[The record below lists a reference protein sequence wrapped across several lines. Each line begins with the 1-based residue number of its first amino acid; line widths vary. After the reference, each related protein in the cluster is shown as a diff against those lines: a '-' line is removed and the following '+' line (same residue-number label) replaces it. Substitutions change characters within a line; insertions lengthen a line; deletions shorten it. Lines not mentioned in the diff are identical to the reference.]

1 MKKLEIDISLTLKII
16 ENENKLK
23 KLFNSTNK
31 RNRYNST
38 DYKYYNTEKVSENEN
53 LSSSKNDKIDNVKQS
68 LRNKNVYDENLIN
81 QISSQK
87 TMEIEKK
94 NSKKII
100 KVNKS
105 KNSKVNSQRKENK
118 RNNTSKSDLSLNPF
132 VSPINKPIKNVE
144 YNNTIRNNPINS
156 FHHNST
162 AKTPL
167 NRNITSIKYMNVERM
182 ITRFRENEE
191 KIKKWIKKERTKKE
205 IEENKHYQNSPKI
218 NNRSKKINLK
228 IKDGFLLRLQ
238 KSEDEKQ
245 QKAEILKEF
254 LKNKKIEEEKKHKGL
269 KVKSRTKHTNLS
281 TGKKI
286 SETLNKFHAIE
297 EKRKAKINIKRK
309 IKFPKEINNAF
320 IHKINKRSTSMAE
333 LRKLNY
339 STNNLLEHF
348 TIFGKYSIKK
358 KNI

>member
-23 KLFNSTNK
+23 KLFNCTNK

-53 LSSSKNDKIDNVKQS
+53 LSSSKNDNIENKKQS
-68 LRNKNVYDENLIN
+68 LRNKNVYDENVIN

-132 VSPINKPIKNVE
+132 VS
-144 YNNTIRNNPINS
+144 TIRNNPINS

>member
-23 KLFNSTNK
+23 KLFNCTNK

-53 LSSSKNDKIDNVKQS
+53 LSSSKNDNIENKKQS
-68 LRNKNVYDENLIN
+68 LRNKNVYDENVIN
-81 QISSQK
+81 QLSSQK

-105 KNSKVNSQRKENK
+105 ENSKVNSQRKENR

-132 VSPINKPIKNVE
+132 VKS
-144 YNNTIRNNPINS
+144 IRNNPINS

-182 ITRFRENEE
+182 ITRFKENEE
-191 KIKKWIKKERTKKE
+191 KIKEWIKKERTKKE

-254 LKNKKIEEEKKHKGL
+254 LKNKKMEEEKKHKGL

-286 SETLNKFHAIE
+286 SETLNKFHVLE
-297 EKRKAKINIKRK
+297 EKRKNKIDIKRK
-309 IKFPKEINNAF
+309 IKFPKKINKAF
-320 IHKINKRSTSMAE
+320 IHKINKRSTSMSE

-339 STNNLLEHF
+339 STNNLLERF

>member
-53 LSSSKNDKIDNVKQS
+53 LSSSKNDNIENVKQS

-132 VSPINKPIKNVE
+132 V
-144 YNNTIRNNPINS
+144 NTIRNNPINS

-191 KIKKWIKKERTKKE
+191 KIKEWIKKERTKKE

>member
-53 LSSSKNDKIDNVKQS
+53 LSSSKNDNIENVKQS
-68 LRNKNVYDENLIN
+68 LRNKNVYDENVIN

-132 VSPINKPIKNVE
+132 V
-144 YNNTIRNNPINS
+144 NTIRNNPINS

-191 KIKKWIKKERTKKE
+191 KIKEWIKKERTKKE

-254 LKNKKIEEEKKHKGL
+254 LKNKKMEEEKKHKGL

>member
-53 LSSSKNDKIDNVKQS
+53 LSSSKNDNIENVKQS
-68 LRNKNVYDENLIN
+68 LRNKNVYDENIIN
-81 QISSQK
+81 QLSSQK

-105 KNSKVNSQRKENK
+105 KNSKVNSQKKENR

-132 VSPINKPIKNVE
+132 V
-144 YNNTIRNNPINS
+144 NTIRNNPINS

-286 SETLNKFHAIE
+286 SETLNKLHAIE

-333 LRKLNY
+333 LRKQNY
-339 STNNLLEHF
+339 STNNLFERYTMF
-348 TIFGKYSIKK
+348 AKYSVKK

>member
-53 LSSSKNDKIDNVKQS
+53 LSSSKNDNIENVKQS
-68 LRNKNVYDENLIN
+68 LRNKNVYDENIIN
-81 QISSQK
+81 QLSSQK

-105 KNSKVNSQRKENK
+105 KNIKVNSQKKKNR

-132 VSPINKPIKNVE
+132 V
-144 YNNTIRNNPINS
+144 NTIRNNPINS

-191 KIKKWIKKERTKKE
+191 KIKEWIKKERTKKE

-254 LKNKKIEEEKKHKGL
+254 LKNKKMEEEKKHKGL

-281 TGKKI
+281 TSKKI
-286 SETLNKFHAIE
+286 SETLNKLHAIE

>member
-38 DYKYYNTEKVSENEN
+38 DYKYYNTEKISENEN
-53 LSSSKNDKIDNVKQS
+53 LSSSKNDNIENVKQS
-68 LRNKNVYDENLIN
+68 LRNKNVYDENVIN

-132 VSPINKPIKNVE
+132 A
-144 YNNTIRNNPINS
+144 NTIRNNPINS

-205 IEENKHYQNSPKI
+205 IEENKHYQNSPKM

-297 EKRKAKINIKRK
+297 AKRKAKINIKRK

>member
-53 LSSSKNDKIDNVKQS
+53 LSSSKNDNIENVKQS
-68 LRNKNVYDENLIN
+68 LRNKNVYDKNVVN

-132 VSPINKPIKNVE
+132 VKS
-144 YNNTIRNNPINS
+144 IRNNPINS

-191 KIKKWIKKERTKKE
+191 KIKEWIKKERTKKE

-218 NNRSKKINLK
+218 NNRSKKINLR

-254 LKNKKIEEEKKHKGL
+254 LKNKKMKEEKKHKGL

-286 SETLNKFHAIE
+286 SETLNKFHVLE
-297 EKRKAKINIKRK
+297 EKRKNKIDIKRK
-309 IKFPKEINNAF
+309 IKFPKKINKAF
-320 IHKINKRSTSMAE
+320 IHKINKRSTSMSE

-339 STNNLLEHF
+339 STNNLLERF

>member
-1 MKKLEIDISLTLKII
+1 
-16 ENENKLK
+16 
-23 KLFNSTNK
+23 
-31 RNRYNST
+31 
-38 DYKYYNTEKVSENEN
+38 
-53 LSSSKNDKIDNVKQS
+53 
-68 LRNKNVYDENLIN
+68 
-81 QISSQK
+81 
-87 TMEIEKK
+87 
-94 NSKKII
+94 
-100 KVNKS
+100 
-105 KNSKVNSQRKENK
+105 
-118 RNNTSKSDLSLNPF
+118 
-132 VSPINKPIKNVE
+132 
-144 YNNTIRNNPINS
+144 
-156 FHHNST
+156 
-162 AKTPL
+162 
-167 NRNITSIKYMNVERM
+167 MNVERM

-286 SETLNKFHAIE
+286 SETLNKLHAIE

>member
-53 LSSSKNDKIDNVKQS
+53 LSSSKNDNIENVKQS
-68 LRNKNVYDENLIN
+68 LRNKNVYDENIIN
-81 QISSQK
+81 QLSSQK

-132 VSPINKPIKNVE
+132 VS
-144 YNNTIRNNPINS
+144 TIRNNPINS

-286 SETLNKFHAIE
+286 SETLNKLHAIE

-339 STNNLLEHF
+339 STNNLLERF
-348 TIFGKYSIKK
+348 TIFSKYSIKK

>member
-53 LSSSKNDKIDNVKQS
+53 LSSSKNDNIENVKQS
-68 LRNKNVYDENLIN
+68 LRNKNVYDKNVIN

-132 VSPINKPIKNVE
+132 A
-144 YNNTIRNNPINS
+144 NTTRNNPINS

-191 KIKKWIKKERTKKE
+191 KIKEWIKKERTKKE

-254 LKNKKIEEEKKHKGL
+254 LKNKKMEEEKKHKGL

-339 STNNLLEHF
+339 STNNLLERF

>member
-53 LSSSKNDKIDNVKQS
+53 LSSSKNDNIENVKQS
-68 LRNKNVYDENLIN
+68 LRNKNVYDENIIN
-81 QISSQK
+81 QLSSQK

-132 VSPINKPIKNVE
+132 VS
-144 YNNTIRNNPINS
+144 TIRNNPINS

-191 KIKKWIKKERTKKE
+191 KIKEWIKKERTKKE

-339 STNNLLEHF
+339 STNNLLERF

>member
-53 LSSSKNDKIDNVKQS
+53 LSSSKNDNIENVKQS
-68 LRNKNVYDENLIN
+68 LRNKNVYDKNVIN

-132 VSPINKPIKNVE
+132 A
-144 YNNTIRNNPINS
+144 NTTRNNPINS

-191 KIKKWIKKERTKKE
+191 KIKEWIKKERTKKE

-286 SETLNKFHAIE
+286 SETLNKFQAIE

-339 STNNLLEHF
+339 STNNLLERF

>member
-38 DYKYYNTEKVSENEN
+38 DYKYYNTEKISENEN
-53 LSSSKNDKIDNVKQS
+53 LSSSKNDNIENVKQS
-68 LRNKNVYDENLIN
+68 LRNKNVYDENVIN
-81 QISSQK
+81 QLSSQK

-105 KNSKVNSQRKENK
+105 KNSKVNSQKKENR

-132 VSPINKPIKNVE
+132 VKS
-144 YNNTIRNNPINS
+144 IRNNPINS

-191 KIKKWIKKERTKKE
+191 KIKEWIKKERTKKE

-269 KVKSRTKHTNLS
+269 KVKSRTKHTNMS

>member
-68 LRNKNVYDENLIN
+68 LRNKNVYDENVIN

-132 VSPINKPIKNVE
+132 VS
-144 YNNTIRNNPINS
+144 TIRNNPINS

>member
-53 LSSSKNDKIDNVKQS
+53 LSSSKNDNIENVKQS
-68 LRNKNVYDENLIN
+68 LRNKNVYDENIIN
-81 QISSQK
+81 QLSSQK

-105 KNSKVNSQRKENK
+105 KNSKVNSQKKENR

-132 VSPINKPIKNVE
+132 VKS
-144 YNNTIRNNPINS
+144 IRNNPINS

-191 KIKKWIKKERTKKE
+191 KIKEWIKKERTKKE

>member
-132 VSPINKPIKNVE
+132 VS
-144 YNNTIRNNPINS
+144 TIRNNPINS

>member
-31 RNRYNST
+31 RNRYNSI
-38 DYKYYNTEKVSENEN
+38 DYKYYITEKVSENEN
-53 LSSSKNDKIDNVKQS
+53 LSSSKNDNIENVKQS
-68 LRNKNVYDENLIN
+68 LRNKNVYDENVIN

-105 KNSKVNSQRKENK
+105 KNSKVYSQKKENR

-132 VSPINKPIKNVE
+132 V
-144 YNNTIRNNPINS
+144 NTIRNNPINS

-191 KIKKWIKKERTKKE
+191 KIKKWIKKEHTKKE

-254 LKNKKIEEEKKHKGL
+254 LKNKKMKEEKKHKGL

-286 SETLNKFHAIE
+286 SETLNKFHVLE
-297 EKRKAKINIKRK
+297 EKRKNKIDIKRK
-309 IKFPKEINNAF
+309 IKFPKKINKAF
-320 IHKINKRSTSMAE
+320 IHKINKRSTSMSE

-339 STNNLLEHF
+339 STNNLLERF

>member
-132 VSPINKPIKNVE
+132 A
-144 YNNTIRNNPINS
+144 NTTRNNPINS

-254 LKNKKIEEEKKHKGL
+254 LKNKKMEEEKKHKGL

>member
-53 LSSSKNDKIDNVKQS
+53 LSSSKNDNIENVKQS
-68 LRNKNVYDENLIN
+68 LRNKNVYDENVIN

-105 KNSKVNSQRKENK
+105 KNSKVNSQKKENR

-132 VSPINKPIKNVE
+132 V
-144 YNNTIRNNPINS
+144 NTIRNNPINS

-191 KIKKWIKKERTKKE
+191 KIKEWIKKERTKKE

-254 LKNKKIEEEKKHKGL
+254 LKNKKMEEEKKHKGL

-286 SETLNKFHAIE
+286 SETLNKFHVLE
-297 EKRKAKINIKRK
+297 EKRKNKIDIKRK
-309 IKFPKEINNAF
+309 IKFPKKINKAF
-320 IHKINKRSTSMAE
+320 IHKINKRSTSMSE

-339 STNNLLEHF
+339 STNNLLERF
-348 TIFGKYSIKK
+348 TILGKYSIKK

>member
-53 LSSSKNDKIDNVKQS
+53 LSSSKNDNIENVKQS
-68 LRNKNVYDENLIN
+68 LRNKNVYDENVIN

-132 VSPINKPIKNVE
+132 V
-144 YNNTIRNNPINS
+144 NTIRNNPINS

-191 KIKKWIKKERTKKE
+191 KIKEWIKKERTKKE

-254 LKNKKIEEEKKHKGL
+254 LKNKKMEEEKKHKGL

-286 SETLNKFHAIE
+286 SETLNKLHAIE

>member
-53 LSSSKNDKIDNVKQS
+53 LSSSKNDNIENVKQS
-68 LRNKNVYDENLIN
+68 LRNKNVYDENVIN
-81 QISSQK
+81 QLSSQK

-105 KNSKVNSQRKENK
+105 KNSKVNSQKKENR

-132 VSPINKPIKNVE
+132 V
-144 YNNTIRNNPINS
+144 NTIRNNPINS

-191 KIKKWIKKERTKKE
+191 KIKEWIKKERTKKE

-286 SETLNKFHAIE
+286 SETLNKFYAIE

-339 STNNLLEHF
+339 STNNLLERF

>member
-53 LSSSKNDKIDNVKQS
+53 LSSSKNDNIENVKQS
-68 LRNKNVYDENLIN
+68 LRNKNVYDENVIN

-132 VSPINKPIKNVE
+132 VKS
-144 YNNTIRNNPINS
+144 IRNNPINS

-191 KIKKWIKKERTKKE
+191 KIKEWIKKERNKKE
-205 IEENKHYQNSPKI
+205 IEENKHYQISPKI

-238 KSEDEKQ
+238 KSENEKQ

>member
-132 VSPINKPIKNVE
+132 V
-144 YNNTIRNNPINS
+144 NTIRNNPINS